1 MKTLK
6 SIQVIRGG
14 FMPTVKSK
22 EEFVC
27 TCGREFTKRFALT
40 NHQKTCEPVPNKS
53 NGKSNGNGKV
63 IQVAP
68 LTTTDR
74 NAFKNLINERA
85 NTIMKALDDELNG
98 KPESITNALRF
109 SKNLLLSASQVEQ
122 LISGV
127 DEQIQAE
134 VESRISQEKNRIEVE
149 IADLNESYS
158 ERETEM
164 KERHRKEW
172 QTLMEEKKQKI
183 SQLKQQQKTL
193 AEEITKSE
201 CAHLLTEKVKFQKQL
216 AYTKQEEMK
225 LNMEVT
231 QKIAMVTQCRGR
243 LRHIISDAKN
253 RALETLWTTESRVEA
268 QSLITQIPTVSEALD
283 LLQKKDG
290 INELLRRINPNMQLP
305 ALPDPSQ
312 QELKAAAVEIV
323 KENEEEDNE
332 DEDDDDHDEIYENDD
347 NNRRIDDNN
356 RRRRN

>member
-1 MKTLK
+1 MPIMKSELA
-6 SIQVIRGG
+6 
-14 FMPTVKSK
+14 
-22 EEFVC
+22 C
-27 TCGREFTKRFALT
+27 ACGRKFNKRFALT
-40 NHQKTCEPVPNKS
+40 NHQKNCVENS
-53 NGKSNGNGKV
+53 NGNGNDNGNGNGNGKV
-63 IQVAP
+63 KLTVP

-74 NAFKNLINERA
+74 NAFKNLICERA

-158 ERETEM
+158 EREAEI

-172 QTLMEEKKQKI
+172 QALMEEKKQKI
-183 SQLKQQQKTL
+183 GQLKQQQKTL
-193 AEEITKSE
+193 AEEITKTE
-201 CAHLLTEKVKFQKQL
+201 CAHLLSEKIKFQKQL

-243 LRHIISDAKN
+243 LRHIINDAKN
-253 RALETLWTTESRVEA
+253 RALETLWTTESRTEA

-312 QELKAAAVEIV
+312 QEIKAAAVEIV
-323 KENEEEDNE
+323 KEASEDE
-332 DEDDDDHDEIYENDD
+332 DEDDEEDDHDEIYENEND
-347 NNRRIDDNN
+347 RN
-356 RRRRN
+356 RRRRY